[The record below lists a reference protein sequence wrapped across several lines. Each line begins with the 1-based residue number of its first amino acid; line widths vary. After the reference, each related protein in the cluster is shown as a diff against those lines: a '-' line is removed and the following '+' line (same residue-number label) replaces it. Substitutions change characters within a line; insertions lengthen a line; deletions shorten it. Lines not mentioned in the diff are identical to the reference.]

1 MKITVTDGGITSP
14 KGFSATG
21 FFAGVRKK
29 KNDMAIV
36 YSSVPANAV
45 GVFTKNTVKAA
56 PVVLD
61 QEIIKKGNNIQAIVI
76 NSGNANACTGERGM
90 EDAKEMAKVTANC
103 LDLKQEEVL
112 VSSTGVIGVSLPI
125 KKITDGI
132 KNNFNLLDTTK
143 ESSNLAAEAIM
154 TTDTF
159 SKKISVELEIDGKVV
174 SIGGIAK
181 GSGMIH
187 PNMGT
192 MLGFITTDVNIER
205 SLLDEI
211 LKTSTIDSYN
221 MISVDGDTSTND
233 TVIVMANGEAKNTKI
248 TGKDKN
254 YELFKEALHF
264 VNTSLAN
271 QIVKDGEGAGKF
283 IAVTVKGTK
292 TKEDARILSKS
303 VINSS
308 LVKTAFFGEDANW
321 GRIVC
326 ALGYTGIEF
335 DLNKTSINFTSD
347 GKRVDLM
354 ENGVPLEFSEK
365 QAKTVLSAEEIE
377 VNITLGEGSES
388 ATAWGC
394 DLSYDYVK
402 INADYRT

>member
-1 MKITVTDGGITSP
+1 MKIIDGGITSP
-14 KGFSATG
+14 KGFSSTG

-29 KNDMAIV
+29 RNDMAII
-36 YSSVPANAV
+36 YSEVPAQAV

-61 QEIIKKGNNIQAIVI
+61 QGIVAKGGNVQAIVV
-76 NSGNANACTGERGM
+76 NSGNANACTGEKGM
-90 EDAKEMAKVTANC
+90 IDAKRMAKVTAEC
-103 LDLKQEEVL
+103 LGLKEEEVL
-112 VSSTGVIGVSLPI
+112 VSSTGVIGVELPI
-125 KKITDGI
+125 DKIENGI
-132 KNNFNLLDTTK
+132 KTNYNTLGSSK
-143 ESSNLAAEAIM
+143 EKSDLAAEAIM

-159 SKKISVELEIDGKVV
+159 SKKVSIEVEIAGTTV

-211 LKTSTIDSYN
+211 LKASTLDSYN

-233 TVIVMANGEAKNTKI
+233 TVIVMANGAAQNTKI
-248 TGKDKN
+248 ASRDEN
-254 YELFKEALHF
+254 YEKFKEALHF
-264 VNTSLAN
+264 VNTNLSK
-271 QIVKDGEGAGKF
+271 QIIKDGEGAGKF
-283 IAVTVKGTK
+283 LAVTVTGAK
-292 TKEDARILSKS
+292 TKEDARTLTKS

-347 GKRVDLM
+347 GNRVDLM
-354 ENGVPLEFSEK
+354 KNGVPLEFSEE
-365 QAKTVLSAEEIE
+365 QAKQVLSAIEIG
-377 VNITLGEGSES
+377 VNIELDEGHER

>member
-1 MKITVTDGGITSP
+1 MKIVEDGGITTP
-14 KGFSATG
+14 KGFSTTS

-29 KNDMAIV
+29 KNDMAII
-36 YSSVPANAV
+36 YSEVPANAV

-56 PVVLD
+56 PVIYD
-61 QEIIKKGNNIQAIVI
+61 QKIIEKSTNVQAIVV

-90 EDAKEMAKVTANC
+90 EDARLMADVTEKCLGLKEG
-103 LDLKQEEVL
+103 EVL
-112 VSSTGVIGVSLPI
+112 VSSTGVIGVELPI
-125 KKITDGI
+125 DKIINGIENNYNTLGTSKEKSDG
-132 KNNFNLLDTTK
+132 
-143 ESSNLAAEAIM
+143 AAEAIM

-159 SKKISVELEIDGKVV
+159 SKKIAVEVEIDGKTV

-192 MLGFITTDVNIER
+192 MLGFITTDVKIKRE
-205 SLLDEI
+205 LLDEI
-211 LKTSTIDSYN
+211 LKSSTIDSYN

-233 TVIVMANGEAKNTKI
+233 TVIVMANGEAKNTEI
-248 TGKDKN
+248 TEKSRD

-264 VNTSLAN
+264 VNTNLSQ
-271 QIVKDGEGAGKF
+271 QIIKDGEGAGKF
-283 IAVTVKGTK
+283 IAVTVDGALTK
-292 TKEDARILSKS
+292 SDARTLSKS
-303 VINSS
+303 VISSS

-335 DLNKTSINFTSD
+335 DLNKTSISFKSD
-347 GKRVDLM
+347 GNRVELM
-354 ENGVPLEFSEK
+354 RNGIPLDFDES
-365 QAKTVLSAEEIE
+365 QAKTVLGAKEIE
-377 VNITLGEGSES
+377 VNITMDEGEEC

-402 INADYRT
+402 INAAYRT

>member
-1 MKITVTDGGITSP
+1 MKIVEGGGITTP
-14 KGFSATG
+14 KGFSATS

-29 KNDMAIV
+29 RNDMAII
-36 YSSVPANAV
+36 YSEVASNAV

-61 QEIIKKGNNIQAIVI
+61 QEIVNGKGNIQAIVV
-76 NSGNANACTGERGM
+76 NSGNANACTGKKGM
-90 EDAKEMAKVTANC
+90 EDAVEMAKVTAEC
-103 LDLKQEEVL
+103 LGLKEGEVL
-112 VSSTGVIGVSLPI
+112 VSSTGVIGQELPI
-125 KKITDGI
+125 DKIINGI
-132 KNNFNLLDTTK
+132 KNNYNTLGT
-143 ESSNLAAEAIM
+143 SSEKSDGAAEAIM

-159 SKKISVELEIDGKVV
+159 SKKIAVELEIDATIV

-192 MLGFITTDVNIER
+192 MLGFITTDVNIDR
-205 SLLDEI
+205 DLLDEI
-211 LKTSTIDSYN
+211 LKSSTIDSYN

-248 TGKDKN
+248 TEKN
-254 YELFKEALHF
+254 SDYQLFKEALHF
-264 VNTSLAN
+264 VNINLAQ
-271 QIVKDGEGAGKF
+271 QIIKDGEGAGKF
-283 IAVTVKGTK
+283 IAVTITGAK
-292 TKEDARILSKS
+292 TKNDARTLSKS
-303 VINSS
+303 VISSS

-326 ALGYTGIEF
+326 ALGYSGVEF
-335 DLNKTSINFTSD
+335 DMNKTSISFRSD
-347 GKRVDLM
+347 GTDVELM
-354 ENGVPLEFSEK
+354 NNGVPLDFDEEK
-365 QAKTVLSAEEIE
+365 AKIVLSAKEIE
-377 VNITLGEGSES
+377 VNIILDEGHET

>member
-1 MKITVTDGGITSP
+1 MKIIDGGITSP

-29 KNDMAIV
+29 RNDMALI
-36 YSSVPANAV
+36 YSSVPAIAV

-61 QEIIKKGNNIQAIVI
+61 QEIVSKAGNIQAIVV
-76 NSGNANACTGERGM
+76 NSGNANACTGEQGM
-90 EDAKEMAKVTANC
+90 KDAKRMGSVTAEC
-103 LDLKQEEVL
+103 LGLKEGEVL
-112 VSSTGVIGVSLPI
+112 VSSTGVIGAELPI
-125 KKITDGI
+125 DKIIDGI
-132 KNNFNLLDTTK
+132 KNNYKTLDTSK
-143 ESSNLAAEAIM
+143 DNSDAAAEAIM

-159 SKKISVELEIDGKVV
+159 SKKVSIQVEIDGTEV

-192 MLGFITTDVNIER
+192 MLGFITTDVDIDRE
-205 SLLDEI
+205 LLDEI
-211 LKTSTIDSYN
+211 LKSSTLDSYN

-233 TVIVMANGEAKNTKI
+233 TVIVMANGEAKNSKI
-248 TGKDKN
+248 TTKDEN
-254 YELFKEALHF
+254 YEKFKQALHF
-264 VNTSLAN
+264 VNTNLSQ
-271 QIVKDGEGAGKF
+271 QIIKDGEGAGKF
-283 IAVTVKGTK
+283 LAVKIEGAK
-292 TKEDARILSKS
+292 TKEDARILTKS
-303 VINSS
+303 VISSS

-347 GKRVDLM
+347 GKNVNLM
-354 ENGVPLEFSEK
+354 ENGIPLEFSEE
-365 QAKTVLSAEEIE
+365 QAKDVLSAKEIE
-377 VNITLGEGSES
+377 VNITIGEGKET

>member
-1 MKITVTDGGITSP
+1 MKIIDGGITSP

-21 FFAGVRKK
+21 YFAGVRKK
-29 KNDMAIV
+29 KDDMALI
-36 YSSVPANAV
+36 YSSVPAVAV

-61 QEIIKKGNNIQAIVI
+61 QEIVSKGGNIQAIVV
-76 NSGNANACTGERGM
+76 NSGNANACTGEPGM
-90 EDAKEMAKVTANC
+90 VDARKMASVTAEC
-103 LDLKQEEVL
+103 LGLKEGEVL
-112 VSSTGVIGVSLPI
+112 VSSTGVIGAPLPI
-125 KKITDGI
+125 DKIVEGI
-132 KNNFNLLDTTK
+132 KNNYKTLDTSK
-143 ESSNLAAEAIM
+143 ESSDKAAEAIM

-159 SKKISVELEIDGKVV
+159 SKKISIELEIDGKVV
-174 SIGGIAK
+174 TIGGIAK

-192 MLGFITTDVNIER
+192 MLGFITTDVAIER
-205 SLLDEI
+205 DLLDEI
-211 LKTSTIDSYN
+211 LKTSTLDSYN

-233 TVIVMANGEAKNTKI
+233 TVIVMANGQAENTKI
-248 TGKDKN
+248 TSKDEN
-254 YELFKEALHF
+254 YDKFKEALHF
-264 VNTSLAN
+264 VNTNLSK
-271 QIVKDGEGAGKF
+271 QIIKDGEGAGKF
-283 IAVTVKGTK
+283 LAVTVEGAA
-292 TKEDARILSKS
+292 TKEDARVLTKS

-354 ENGVPLEFSEK
+354 ENGIPLEFSED
-365 QAKTVLSAEEIE
+365 QAKSVLSAVEIE
-377 VNITLGEGSES
+377 VNISLGEGSET

-394 DLSYDYVK
+394 DLSYDYVE
-402 INADYRT
+402 INAEYRT

>member
-29 KNDMAIV
+29 KNDMALI
-36 YSSVPANAV
+36 YSKVPASAV

-61 QEIIKKGNNIQAIVI
+61 QEIISKGKNIQAIVI

-90 EDAKEMAKVTANC
+90 EDAKEMAKVTADC
-103 LDLKQEEVL
+103 LDLKREEVL
-112 VSSTGVIGVSLPI
+112 VSSTGVIGVRLPI
-125 KKITDGI
+125 EKITDGI
-132 KNNFNLLDTTK
+132 KNNFNLLDSTK
-143 ESSNLAAEAIM
+143 ESSDLAADAIM

-159 SKKISVELEIDGKVV
+159 SKKVSVEIEIDEKIV

-192 MLGFITTDVNIER
+192 MLGFITTDVDIDR

-211 LKTSTIDSYN
+211 LKTSTMDSYN

-233 TVIVMANGEAKNTKI
+233 TVIVMANGEAKNSKI
-248 TGKDKN
+248 VEKDKN

-292 TKEDARILSKS
+292 SKEDARILSKS
-303 VINSS
+303 VISSS

-335 DLNKTSINFTSD
+335 DLNKTSINFISD
-347 GKRVDLM
+347 GERVELM
-354 ENGVPLEFSEK
+354 ENGVPLEFNEN
-365 QAKTVLSAEEIE
+365 QAKTVLSANEIE
-377 VNITLGEGSES
+377 VNITLGEGNES

>member
-1 MKITVTDGGITSP
+1 MKIIDGGITSP

-29 KNDMAIV
+29 RNDMAII
-36 YSSVPANAV
+36 YSEVPAVAV

-61 QEIIKKGNNIQAIVI
+61 QEIVNKGGNIQAIVV
-76 NSGNANACTGERGM
+76 NSGNANACTGVKGM
-90 EDAKEMAKVTANC
+90 EDAKTMASVTAEC
-103 LDLKQEEVL
+103 LGLKSEEVL
-112 VSSTGVIGVSLPI
+112 VSSTGVIGVELPI
-125 KKITDGI
+125 DKIVDGI
-132 KNNFNLLDTTK
+132 KNNYNTLGSTK
-143 ESSNLAAEAIM
+143 DKSDAAAEAIM

-159 SKKISVELEIDGKVV
+159 SKKISVEVEIDGITV

-192 MLGFITTDVNIER
+192 MLGFITTDINIDR
-205 SLLDEI
+205 DLLDEA
-211 LKTSTIDSYN
+211 LKSSTLDSYN

-233 TVIVMANGEAKNTKI
+233 TVIVMANGEAKNSKI
-248 TGKDKN
+248 TDKEEN
-254 YELFKEALHF
+254 YEKFKEALHY
-264 VNTSLAN
+264 VNINLSK
-271 QIVKDGEGAGKF
+271 QIIKDGEGAGKF
-283 IAVTVKGTK
+283 LAVTVEGAK
-292 TKEDARILSKS
+292 TKEDARTLTMS

-347 GKRVDLM
+347 GKKVDLM
-354 ENGVPLEFSEK
+354 ENGVPIEFSEE
-365 QAKTVLSAEEIE
+365 QAKAVLSADEIE
-377 VNITLGEGSES
+377 VNITLGEGNET

-394 DLSYDYVK
+394 DLSYDYIK

>member
-1 MKITVTDGGITSP
+1 MKIIDGGITSP
-14 KGFSATG
+14 KGFKSTG
-21 FFAGVRKK
+21 FYAGIRKK
-29 KNDMAIV
+29 KNDMALI
-36 YSSVPANAV
+36 YSEVKAKAV

-56 PVVLD
+56 PVIWD
-61 QEIIKKGNNIQAIVI
+61 QEVLNKKGNIQAIVV
-76 NSGNANACTGERGM
+76 NSGNANACTGESGK
-90 EDAKEMAKVTANC
+90 EHAKIMAETTAEC
-103 LDLKQEEVL
+103 LNLKTEEVL
-112 VSSTGVIGVSLPI
+112 VSSTGVIGVPLPI
-125 KKITDGI
+125 DIIEKGI
-132 KNNFNLLDTTK
+132 KENYDKLGNAKND
-143 ESSNLAAEAIM
+143 SDLAAEAIM

-159 SKKISVELEIDGKVV
+159 PKKIAIELEIDNK
-174 SIGGIAK
+174 IITIAGIAK

-192 MLGFITTDVNIER
+192 MLGYITTDVNISRE
-205 SLLDEI
+205 LLDKA
-211 LKTSTIDSYN
+211 LKTSTLDSYN

-233 TVIVMANGEAKNTKI
+233 TVIVMANGMAENTEIMIENEDYK
-248 TGKDKN
+248 K
-254 YELFKEALHF
+254 FKEALHF
-264 VNTSLAN
+264 VNTNLSK

-283 IAVTVKGTK
+283 LAVSVDGAK
-292 TKEDARILSKS
+292 TKEDARVLTKS

-326 ALGYTGIEF
+326 AMGYTGIEF

-347 GKRVDLM
+347 GKRIDLM
-354 ENGVPLEFSEK
+354 ENGVPLEFSEE
-365 QAKTVLSAEEIE
+365 QAKEVLKASEIE
-377 VNITLGEGSES
+377 VNITLGEGSET

>member
-1 MKITVTDGGITSP
+1 MKIIDGGVTSA

-29 KNDMAIV
+29 KDDMALI
-36 YSSVPANAV
+36 YSSVPAVAV

-61 QEIIKKGNNIQAIVI
+61 QKIVSGGGNIQAIVV
-76 NSGNANACTGERGM
+76 NSGNANACTGEQGM
-90 EDAKEMAKVTANC
+90 IDAKKMASVTAEC
-103 LDLKQEEVL
+103 LGLKEEEVL
-112 VSSTGVIGVSLPI
+112 VSSTGVIGVQLPI
-125 KKITDGI
+125 DKIINGI
-132 KNNFNLLDTTK
+132 KNNHNTLDTTK
-143 ESSNLAAEAIM
+143 ESSDKAAEAIM

-159 SKKISVELEIDGKVV
+159 SKKLSIEVEIDGKVV

-205 SLLDEI
+205 NLLDEI
-211 LKTSTIDSYN
+211 LKSSTLDSYN

-248 TGKDKN
+248 IEKNEDYDK
-254 YELFKEALHF
+254 FKEALHF
-264 VNTSLAN
+264 VNTNLSK
-271 QIVKDGEGAGKF
+271 QIIKDGEGAGKF
-283 IAVTVKGTK
+283 LAVTVSGAKS
-292 TKEDARILSKS
+292 KEDARVLTKS

-347 GKRVDLM
+347 GNRVDLM
-354 ENGVPLEFSEK
+354 ENGVPLEFSEE
-365 QAKTVLSAEEIE
+365 QAKTVLAAKEIE
-377 VNITLGEGSES
+377 VNITLEEGWET

>member
-1 MKITVTDGGITSP
+1 MKIIDGGITSP

-21 FFAGVRKK
+21 YFAGVRKK
-29 KNDMAIV
+29 KDDMALI
-36 YSSVPANAV
+36 YSEFPAIAV

-61 QEIIKKGNNIQAIVI
+61 QEIVSKGGNIQAIVV
-76 NSGNANACTGERGM
+76 NSGNANACTGEQGM
-90 EDAKEMAKVTANC
+90 EDAKKMASVTAEC
-103 LDLKQEEVL
+103 LGLKDGEVL
-112 VSSTGVIGVSLPI
+112 VSSTGVIGAPLPI
-125 KKITDGI
+125 DKIIDGI
-132 KNNFNLLDTTK
+132 KNNYKTLDASK
-143 ESSNLAAEAIM
+143 ESSDNAAEAIM

-159 SKKISVELEIDGKVV
+159 PKIISIEVEIDGALVT
-174 SIGGIAK
+174 IGGIAK

-192 MLGFITTDVNIER
+192 MLGFITTDIDIER
-205 SLLDEI
+205 DLLDEI
-211 LKTSTIDSYN
+211 LKSSTLDSYN

-233 TVIVMANGEAKNTKI
+233 TVIVMANGQAKNPKI
-248 TGKDKN
+248 TSKDAN
-254 YELFKEALHF
+254 YDKFKEALHF
-264 VNTSLAN
+264 INTNLSK
-271 QIVKDGEGAGKF
+271 QIIKDGEGAGKF
-283 IAVTVKGTK
+283 LAVKVEGAS
-292 TKEDARILSKS
+292 TKEDARTLTKS

-354 ENGVPLEFSEK
+354 ENGIPLEFSED
-365 QAKTVLSAEEIE
+365 QAKSVLSAAEIE
-377 VNITLGEGSES
+377 VNISLGEGKET

-394 DLSYDYVK
+394 DLSYDYVE
-402 INADYRT
+402 INAEYRT

>member
-1 MKITVTDGGITSP
+1 MKIIDGGITSP

-29 KNDMAIV
+29 RNDMAII
-36 YSSVPANAV
+36 YSDVSAIAV

-61 QEIIKKGNNIQAIVI
+61 QQIVAKGGNIQAIVV
-76 NSGNANACTGERGM
+76 NSGNANACTGEKGM
-90 EDAKEMAKVTANC
+90 VDAKRMARVTADC
-103 LDLKQEEVL
+103 LGLKQEEVL
-112 VSSTGVIGVSLPI
+112 VSSTGVIGVELPI
-125 KKITDGI
+125 DKIENGI
-132 KNNFNLLDTTK
+132 KENFNTLGTSK
-143 ESSNLAAEAIM
+143 EKSDAAAEAIM

-159 SKKISVELEIDGKVV
+159 SKKISVEIELDGTTV

-192 MLGFITTDVNIER
+192 MLGFITTDVDIER
-205 SLLDEI
+205 GLLDEI
-211 LKTSTIDSYN
+211 LKTSTLDSYN

-233 TVIVMANGEAKNTKI
+233 TVIVMANGAAKNTKI
-248 TGKDKN
+248 VEKN
-254 YELFKEALHF
+254 DDYEKFKEALHF
-264 VNTSLAN
+264 VNTNLSK
-271 QIVKDGEGAGKF
+271 QIIKDGEGAGKF
-283 IAVTVKGTK
+283 LAVTVEGAK
-292 TKEDARILSKS
+292 TKEDARALTKS

-354 ENGVPLEFSEK
+354 ENGVPLEFSEE
-365 QAKTVLSAEEIE
+365 QAKEVLSAVEIE
-377 VNITLGEGSES
+377 VNIILDEGYET